1 MATPRDRF
9 VSCRY
14 LFHGQVPRAPHHSLP
29 DTSLVCPLPS
39 PRLAGCMFILGFGVQ
54 LPFSVATLVLPW
66 LVQAAA
72 RPPATPPAL
81 LAGLP
86 SLLSAALATSNGIS
100 VLAVARPVAK
110 ARPLFT
116 VVLPVLLCAGV
127 LAAAA
132 SAACLDAE
140 GTPMSGKVLVASAI
154 PLAVLLGAV
163 AAVSSCGTA
172 SLATGGKGGSAMKAY
187 TMGQSV
193 AGVSTAAI
201 SFYAAAAVAAAS
213 ESGHETSLA
222 PHAAATLATSA
233 AALVLSLVAY
243 AALPPHERPSSHD
256 AGVAEHCERD
266 AQASSADSHANGS
279 LTAPLLGDDGA
290 DVSVS
295 EDGITPDDASEEAQ
309 HAPTVPPPFAHGDL
323 RLYKAAL
330 FANFFVTCL
339 VYPGII
345 AFLKPAA
352 FGQGGPSDPQ
362 SVLDSSSAVHLP
374 GGATLRGDLLV
385 PATFVVF
392 AAADLAGR
400 VVATAVPRIGARPL
414 FSIALARMLLLPCIC
429 MCNIVPPSGRWVAP
443 RTFAASDAWPFLFLL
458 LAAISNGFIT
468 SAALAAGPNC
478 RPPPRRG
485 AVATRMMAWLVG
497 GITLGNVAGLAV
509 SLSLQ
514 KL

>member
-1 MATPRDRF
+1 MATLQP
-9 VSCRY
+9 
-14 LFHGQVPRAPHHSLP
+14 
-29 DTSLVCPLPS
+29 

-54 LPFSVATLVLPW
+54 LPFSVSTLILPW

-116 VVLPVLLCAGV
+116 VVLPVLLCAAV

-132 SAACLDAE
+132 FAACLDAE
-140 GTPMSGKVLVASAI
+140 GNTMSGKALVDAAL

-163 AAVSSCGTA
+163 TAVSSCGTA
-172 SLATGGKGGSAMKAY
+172 SLATGGKGGSAMKAF

-201 SFYAAAAVAAAS
+201 SFYAAAAVASAS
-213 ESGHETSLA
+213 ESGGHQTSSLA
-222 PHAAATLATSA
+222 PHAAATLASSA

-243 AALPPHERPSSHD
+243 AALPPHERPSSPVV
-256 AGVAEHCERD
+256 AAEHGSCDIEP
-266 AQASSADSHANGS
+266 QASVADSHASGS
-279 LTAPLLGDDGA
+279 LTAPLLADDGA

-295 EDGITPDDASEEAQ
+295 EDGITPGLVASEEAQ
-309 HAPTVPPPFAHGDL
+309 HSPAVPPPFAHGDL

-352 FGQGGPSDPQ
+352 FGRGGPGSSP

-392 AAADLAGR
+392 AAFDLAGR

-414 FSIALARMLLLPCIC
+414 MALALSRTLLLPCIC
-429 MCNIVPPSGRWVAP
+429 MCNVVPPSGRWVAP
-443 RTFAASDAWPFLFLL
+443 RTFADSDAWPFLFLP
-458 LAAISNGFIT
+458 LAALSNGFIT

-497 GITLGNVAGLAV
+497 GITVGNVAGLAV
-509 SLSLQ
+509 SLTLQ

>member
-1 MATPRDRF
+1 
-9 VSCRY
+9 
-14 LFHGQVPRAPHHSLP
+14 
-29 DTSLVCPLPS
+29 
-39 PRLAGCMFILGFGVQ
+39 MFILGFGVQ
-54 LPFSVATLVLPW
+54 LPFSVATLILPW
-66 LVQAAA
+66 LVQAAT
-72 RPPATPPAL
+72 RPPAAPPAL

-86 SLLSAALATSNGIS
+86 SLLSAALATSNGLS

-110 ARPLFT
+110 ARPVFT
-116 VVLPVLLCAGV
+116 VVVPVLLCAAV
-127 LAAAA
+127 LAAGA
-132 SAACLDAE
+132 SAAFLDAE
-140 GTPMSGKVLVASAI
+140 ATPLSGKALVFSAL
-154 PLAVLLGAV
+154 PLAVLLGAF

-201 SFYAAAAVAAAS
+201 SFYAAAAVAAAG
-213 ESGHETSLA
+213 ESGGQDHSLA

-233 AALVLSLVAY
+233 AALVFCLLAY
-243 AALPPHERPSSHD
+243 AALPHH
-256 AGVAEHCERD
+256 AAEHGAEACDSSTVEE
-266 AQASSADSHANGS
+266 SSADGS
-279 LTAPLLGDDGA
+279 LTAPLLQDDGA
-290 DVSVS
+290 DVSAVAT
-295 EDGITPDDASEEAQ
+295 EDGIIPGDAGLVDSEEVLQEPA
-309 HAPTVPPPFAHGDL
+309 VPPPFAHGDL

-352 FGQGGPSDPQ
+352 FGGGSGRSDPQ

-385 PATFVVF
+385 PATFVLF
-392 AAADLAGR
+392 AAFDLAGR

-414 FSIALARMLLLPCIC
+414 LGLALARTLLLPCLC

-443 RTFAASDAWPFLFLL
+443 PTFAASDAWPFLFLL
-458 LAAISNGFIT
+458 LAALSNGFIT

-497 GITLGNVAGLAV
+497 GVTFGNVAGLAV
-509 SLSLQ
+509 SLCLQ